1 MIADVRL
8 IPNLHDGRLVVGSMR
23 FAHIGSPQSA
33 SSLVAVVL
41 LILACMSPAYART
54 GGSASSKQAPPD
66 NANKAAAQEAETSN
80 LLVTNNTAVV
90 HFSPSRWDRL
100 PLLGTYTANE
110 TVFLIRPTKENI
122 PSIVITSS
130 GLGNAVFIRE
140 DKIDLNAKQRIEG
153 LVSSF
158 LNAFRNIRTCPE
170 PSWNGVP
177 SLALSN
183 LKMGEEVK
191 IRMRFPCDLVSDP
204 GDTLEG
210 KILIMAAPQKPLE
223 VPLKIQTPV
232 ASSFYTALLWFLGVV
247 IPTLIGYGIYQLQS
261 KWTEQRAQWAN
272 LEKYISSNRPFLE
285 DFFTVHY
292 KQMFDGTAREFAKGV
307 REEFEKRQMVDKI
320 PPGEWRKLQRALDRC
335 NSRAIQRRLA
345 KFFPIWKSEIRGRFQ
360 KDQA

>member
-1 MIADVRL
+1 MMPTFASFQTST
-8 IPNLHDGRLVVGSMR
+8 GRLVRWVLR
-23 FAHIGSPQSA
+23 FVHIRTFHLVNA
-33 SSLVAVVL
+33 SVAVVF
-41 LILACMSPAYART
+41 LILVCFSPAYSRT
-54 GGSASSKQAPPD
+54 DKSAPSKQVPQDDAGKAPQETE
-66 NANKAAAQEAETSN
+66 ANI

-110 TVFLIRPTKENI
+110 TVFLIRPIKENI
-122 PSIVITSS
+122 PNAVITSS

-140 DKIDLNAKQRIEG
+140 DVLNLSAKQRVEG
-153 LVSSF
+153 LFSRL

-170 PSWNGVP
+170 PSWNGAP

-183 LKMGEEVK
+183 LKVGEEVK

-210 KILIMAAPQKPLE
+210 KILIIAAPQKPLE
-223 VPLKIQTPV
+223 VPVKIQTPA

-247 IPTLIGYGIYQLQS
+247 IPTLIGYSIYKLQS
-261 KWTEQRAQWAN
+261 KWTEQRAQWAI
-272 LEKYISSNRPFLE
+272 LEKYISSNRSFLD

-292 KQMFDGTAREFAKGV
+292 KQMVESDARAYAKGV

-320 PPGEWRKLQRALDRC
+320 PPGEWRKLQKALDRC
-335 NSRAIQRRLA
+335 NSKAIQRRLA
-345 KFFPIWKSEIRGRFQ
+345 KFFPIWKSEIKGRFPR
-360 KDQA
+360 DAA